1 VNILGVTYR
10 VKEVKVVNKQDWRKG
25 QIDFVKCRIRID
37 SSMSRKMKEQT
48 LMHEVLHGI
57 LEGLG
62 MEELNSDE
70 RAVQSIASAL
80 HLALTSQTIFSS

>member
-1 VNILGVTYR
+1 MTIASVSPISSA
-10 VKEVKVVNKQDWRKG
+10 KVVNKQDWRKG

-37 SSMSRKMKEQT
+37 SSMSHKMKEQT
-48 LMHEVLHGI
+48 LMHEILHGI

-62 MEELNSDE
+62 MEDLNSDE

-80 HLALTSQTIFSS
+80 HLTLTSQAIFSS